1 MVGKKEVEII
11 KIPQWFYYFSI
22 LAAFLFTMYISVYA
36 TIHFESIKYMN
47 TVVVFMFITI
57 ASFFMI
63 SGVYFHTEKMGYH
76 VLAPVLFF
84 AGMVSL
90 IVYAFK
96 AVDASDIVRYSIIY
110 TIIVVGISLF
120 ILLPKKK
127 TAAATSKISNKNSQM
142 RVSSDISERKR
153 AFANSLRTRSQL
165 TKKLK

>member
-1 MVGKKEVEII
+1 MANKKEV
-11 KIPQWFYYFSI
+11 KILRVPQWFYYVSI
-22 LAAFLFTMYISVYA
+22 LAAFLFTMYISVYP

-47 TVVVFMFITI
+47 IVVVFMFITI

-76 VLAPVLFF
+76 ALATVLFF

-110 TIIVVGISLF
+110 TIIVIGISLF

-127 TAAATSKISNKNSQM
+127 ISQM
-142 RVSSDISERKR
+142 RV
-153 AFANSLRTRSQL
+153 NSLRTRSQL
-165 TKKLK
+165 TKSNSKIEKNIKKLK

>member
-1 MVGKKEVEII
+1 MIGKKEV
-11 KIPQWFYYFSI
+11 KVVGVPQWFYYVSI
-22 LAAFLFTMYISVYA
+22 LASFLFTVYISVYA

-63 SGVYFHTEKMGYH
+63 SGVYFQTEKMGYH
-76 VLAPVLFF
+76 LLAPVLFF

-120 ILLPKKK
+120 VLLPKKK
-127 TAAATSKISNKNSQM
+127 VAAATSKTSNKNS
-142 RVSSDISERKR
+142 
-153 AFANSLRTRSQL
+153 RTRVTQ
-165 TKKLK
+165 KIK